1 MTRRHTLGFTL
12 IEAIIAMVITGILG
26 VTAAMFLKTP
36 VQAYMDSARRG
47 QLTDVAD
54 TVLRRMVRDLRLAL
68 PNSVRTA
75 TSGGNFYLEFL
86 LTSGGGRYRARRTGA
101 GTGDPLDF
109 DATDTSFDVL
119 GSAPA
124 CGAGQSVVVFNL
136 GPSVSGANA
145 YAAENRAACTGV
157 AGSTVTLASP
167 FPGLFDSP
175 GHRFQVV
182 DTPLTYECSTGTGV
196 IRRYAGYAITAA
208 QPTPPVGGQ
217 NALIAQDVSACS
229 FSYAP
234 LTLAERA
241 GIVTISMAITQDN
254 ESVRIAQQTHVSNI
268 P

>member
-1 MTRRHTLGFTL
+1 MIRRRALGFTL
-12 IEAIIAMVITGILG
+12 IEAIIAMVITGIVG

-36 VQAYMDSARRG
+36 VQAYMDSARRSE
-47 QLTDVAD
+47 LTDVAD
-54 TVLRRMVRDLRLAL
+54 TVLRRVVRDLRLAL
-68 PNSVRTA
+68 PNSVRVQSIGSTY
-75 TSGGNFYLEFL
+75 YLEFL
-86 LTSGGGRYRARRTGA
+86 LSSGGGRYRAKRTSA
-101 GTGDPLDF
+101 GTGNPLDF
-109 DATDTSFDVL
+109 DTTDTSFDVI
-119 GSAPA
+119 GTPPA

-136 GPSVSGANA
+136 GPAVSGANA
-145 YAAENRAACTGV
+145 YAGDNRAACTGV

-167 FPGLFDSP
+167 FPGLFESP

-182 DTPLTYECSTGTGV
+182 DTPVSYECSPSTGV
-196 IRRYAGYAITAA
+196 IRRYTGYAIAAA
-208 QPTPPVGGQ
+208 QPAPPAGGQ

-254 ESVRIAQQTHVSNI
+254 ESVRIAHQTHVTNI